1 MSHDGGYRATM
12 VGYHEPRR
20 WGTMSHDGG
29 YRATTVGYHEPQWWI
44 PSHDSG
50 VS

>member
-1 MSHDGGYRATM
+1 MSHDGGYQATTVDIMSHDGGYRATM

-29 YRATTVGYHEPQWWI
+29 L
-44 PSHDSG
+44 S
-50 VS
+50 